1 METSLTAP
9 PEQQVSR
16 DEFIE
21 SLTPKE
27 IVSELDK
34 FIVGQEKAKRAV
46 AIALRNR
53 WRSQQ
58 LDENIRDEVAP
69 KNILMIGPTGV
80 GKTEIARR
88 LAKLA
93 NSPFIKVEASKYTEV
108 GYVGRDVESMVRD
121 LVELSKNMVKEE
133 MEKDVREK
141 ARALAEEKLIDL
153 LLPPPPGQSHPK
165 DAAPSTDPLGKQHY
179 ENTREKF
186 AAYIKE
192 GRFDERMVEVD
203 IQESS
208 GPMMEV
214 FGGGMEDMG
223 SNIKDMLGSLMPKKS
238 KTKKMKVPDAF
249 KILCRQEADKL
260 IDHDKATQEALKRT
274 EKSGIIFIDEI
285 DKIAGRQ
292 GNQGPDVS
300 REGVQRDLLPIV
312 EGSSI
317 NTRYGIV
324 KTDHILFVAA
334 GAFHSS
340 KPSDLIP
347 EFQGRF
353 PIRVELNSLTQED
366 FVRILTEPDN
376 ALIKQYIALLN
387 TEKVTLEFTDDAVQE
402 IAQMSATVNTRT
414 ENIGARRLQT
424 VIEKL
429 LEDIS
434 FDAPDLAGQTIILD
448 AEKVRIKLDNIIQN
462 EDLSRYI
469 L

>member
-1 METSLTAP
+1 MSTQTASTLDQP
-9 PEQQVSR
+9 VSR
-16 DEFIE
+16 KDFIA

-27 IVSELDK
+27 IVAELDK
-34 FIVGQEKAKRAV
+34 FIVGQNKAKRAV

-58 LDENIRDEVAP
+58 LVEDIRDEVAP

-88 LAKLA
+88 LARLA
-93 NSPFIKVEASKYTEV
+93 KSPFIKVEASKYTEV

-121 LVELSKNMVKEE
+121 LVELSKNMVQVE
-133 MEKDVREK
+133 MEKEVQEK
-141 ARALAEEKLIDL
+141 ARTLAEEKLIDL
-153 LLPPPPGQSHPK
+153 LLPPPPGHSRPQ
-165 DAAPSTDPLGKQHY
+165 DDPGMDELGKQHY
-179 ENTREKF
+179 DNTREKF
-186 AAYIKE
+186 SQYLKE
-192 GRFDERMVEVD
+192 GRFDERMVEVET
-203 IQESS
+203 QEKSS
-208 GPMMEV
+208 PAVEV
-214 FGGGMEDMG
+214 FGAGMEDMG
-223 SNIKDMLGSLMPKKS
+223 NNIKDMLGSLMPKKT
-238 KTKKMKVPDAF
+238 KQKKMKVPDAF
-249 KILCRQEADKL
+249 KVLCRQEAEKL
-260 IDHDKATQEALKRT
+260 IDHDKATQEALERT
-274 EKSGIIFIDEI
+274 EQSGIIFIDEI

-292 GNQGPDVS
+292 GTQGPDVS

-324 KTDHILFVAA
+324 KTDHILFIAA

-353 PIRVELNSLTQED
+353 PIRVELDSLTKDD

-376 ALIKQYIALLN
+376 ALVKQYIALLN
-387 TEKVTLEFTDDAVQE
+387 TEKVKLEFTEDAIRE
-402 IAQMSATVNTRT
+402 IAQMSATVNERT

-424 VIEKL
+424 IIEKL

-434 FDAPDLAGQTIILD
+434 FDAPDLSGQTLKLD
-448 AEKVRIKLDNIIQN
+448 AEKVRKKLEDIVQD

>member
-1 METSLTAP
+1 MDTSVTAP

-16 DEFIE
+16 DDFMA

-27 IVSELDK
+27 IVAELDK
-34 FIVGQEKAKRAV
+34 FIVGQNKAKRAV

-58 LDENIRDEVAP
+58 LHEDIRDEVAP

-88 LAKLA
+88 LAKLT

-133 MEKDVREK
+133 MEKEVQEK
-141 ARALAEEKLIDL
+141 ARSLAEEKLIDL
-153 LLPPPPGQSHPK
+153 LLPPPAGQSRPK
-165 DAAPSTDPLGKQHY
+165 DDPSADPLGKQHY

-186 AAYIKE
+186 AAYIKD
-192 GRFDERMVEVD
+192 GRFDERMVEVE
-203 IQESS
+203 IQENSS
-208 GPMMEV
+208 PMVEV
-214 FGGGMEDMG
+214 FGGNMEDMG
-223 SNIKDMLGSLMPKKS
+223 SNIKDMLGSLMPKKTKS
-238 KTKKMKVPDAF
+238 KKMKVPDAF
-249 KILCRQEADKL
+249 KVLCRQEAEKL
-260 IDHDKATQEALKRT
+260 IDHDKATQTALERT

-292 GNQGPDVS
+292 GTQGPDVS

-312 EGSSI
+312 EGSSV

-324 KTDHILFVAA
+324 KTDHILFIAA

-353 PIRVELNSLTQED
+353 PIRVELDSLTQED

-387 TEKVTLEFTDDAVQE
+387 TENVTLEFTDDAVHE
-402 IAQMSATVNTRT
+402 IAQMSASVNTRT

-434 FDAPDLAGQTIILD
+434 FDAPDLSGQTIILN
-448 AEKVRIKLDNIIQN
+448 AEKVREKLDNIIQN

>member
-1 METSLTAP
+1 MDTFTNTSLK
-9 PEQQVSR
+9 EQISHDAFVA
-16 DEFIE
+16 

-27 IVSELDK
+27 IVAELEK
-34 FIVGQEKAKRAV
+34 FIVGQNKAKRAV

-58 LDENIRDEVAP
+58 LPEDIRDEVAP

-133 MEKDVREK
+133 MEKEVREK
-141 ARALAEEKLIDL
+141 ARVLAEERLIDL
-153 LLPPPPGQSHPK
+153 LLPPPAGQKSPK
-165 DAAPSTDPLGKQHY
+165 DDPDSDVLGKQHY
-179 ENTREKF
+179 NSTREKF

-192 GRFDERMVEVD
+192 GRFDERMVEVET
-203 IQESS
+203 QENP
-208 GPMMEV
+208 GPMVEV

-223 SNIKDMLGSLMPKKS
+223 GNIKDMLGSFMPKKT
-238 KTKKMKVPDAF
+238 KTKKMKAPEAF
-249 KILCRQEADKL
+249 KVLCRQEADKL
-260 IDHDKATQEALKRT
+260 IDHDKATQEALERT

-292 GNQGPDVS
+292 GAQGPDVS
-300 REGVQRDLLPIV
+300 REGVQRDL
-312 EGSSI
+312 
-317 NTRYGIV
+317 
-324 KTDHILFVAA
+324 
-334 GAFHSS
+334 FHST

-353 PIRVELNSLTQED
+353 PIRVELDSLTEQD

-376 ALIKQYIALLN
+376 ALIKQYIALLK
-387 TEKVTLEFTDDAVQE
+387 TEDIKLEFTDEAVRE
-402 IAQMSATVNTRT
+402 IAHMSATVNTRT

-424 VIEKL
+424 IIEKL

-434 FDAPDLAGQTIILD
+434 FDAPDLSGQTIILD
-448 AEKVRIKLDNIIQN
+448 VEKVREKLDNIIQDD
-462 EDLSRYI
+462 DLSRYI

>member
-1 METSLTAP
+1 
-9 PEQQVSR
+9 
-16 DEFIE
+16 
-21 SLTPKE
+21 
-27 IVSELDK
+27 
-34 FIVGQEKAKRAV
+34 
-46 AIALRNR
+46 
-53 WRSQQ
+53 
-58 LDENIRDEVAP
+58 
-69 KNILMIGPTGV
+69 MIGPTGV

-153 LLPPPPGQSHPK
+153 LLPPPPGQSPPK

-223 SNIKDMLGSLMPKKS
+223 NNIKDMLGSLMPKKS

-353 PIRVELNSLTQED
+353 PIRVELDSLTQED